1 MACGVPPGSFPQLT
15 FFYSLEKGSTTVL
28 QSVNGITQSLT
39 QRPAFADPGLKK
51 QIGEYYV
58 NKLYSDTF
66 SQHSSTIT
74 LPEGTITYNG
84 FNSLNN
90 QGVLPP
96 NTEVVFPIVWGTS
109 NFLCSPGFA
118 YVESDDSGQR
128 KVLIYFS

>member
-1 MACGVPPGSFPQLT
+1 MACGVPPGSSPSLS
-15 FFYSLEKGSTTVL
+15 FFYSLEKGSTTIL

-39 QRPAFADPGLKK
+39 QRPVFAEPELKK

-66 SQHSSTIT
+66 SQHSSTIA

-96 NTEVVFPIVWGTS
+96 NTEVVFPIVSGTS
-109 NFLCSPGFA
+109 NFLCYPGFA
-118 YVESDDSGQR
+118 YVESDNKGHR